1 MASALLEV
9 DDLTVAYPPYDADR
23 TVLRAVNLALEPGT
37 ALGIIGESG
46 SGKSTVAL
54 AILDYLA
61 PGGRY
66 VGGHIRFR
74 DQDLTRLSRRRKRS
88 LYGRG
93 IAHVAQDPMGALNP
107 SLRIGTQL
115 TEAMAVH
122 LDLDRAGMRA
132 KAIALLQEVRLRD
145 AETLLDAYPHQLS
158 GGMQQRVCIAMAL
171 ACDPALVILDE
182 PTTGLDAVT
191 ETAILDLL
199 KELKIKRR
207 LSIILISHNL
217 AAVAGLADTIAIMYG
232 GMVVESGPAAAIFA
246 RPAHRYTRLLL
257 DALPSLRAPGR
268 PLSEIPWQEA
278 KVPRT
283 GCPFRDRCDMSLPAC
298 VAPPVPTTVTID
310 RMSRCMRWR
319 DVLTNGGGQRNV
331 ESALGRRAAAASTQG
346 NPVDCENAPLL
357 APILSVAD
365 LVHSY
370 GRLRIGRRST
380 HTRALD
386 DVSFELR
393 PGEVLGVI
401 GESGS
406 GKSTLA
412 RCVVGLI
419 QPSAG
424 SVRIGGKELAGLS
437 RYPREVCR
445 QIQIVFQNIAGSLH
459 PRKAIQRILA
469 RPYQLYE
476 SRTPAVDE
484 LRRLLASVGLKS
496 HLLPKRASGLS
507 GGEKQRSA
515 LARAYAP
522 RPPVLILDEAFS
534 ALDASMKVRVARL
547 LLDKKQELGTSIIF
561 ITHDL
566 PFVQYI
572 SDRLIV
578 MYRGWVCETGR
589 SADILKPPYH
599 PYTETLVWSALRLEG
614 EQPATLD
621 LTADERTGGA
631 IGTGCRFANQCP
643 RKVGAICETAAP
655 PVQSLG
661 GGREIACH
669 IPVGELTRVQTAEY
683 RSAASTAGERA

>member
-1 MASALLEV
+1 MASALLAV

-23 TVLRAVNLALEPGT
+23 TVLRAVNLALEPAS

-66 VGGHIRFR
+66 VGGRIRFR
-74 DQDLTRLSRRRKRS
+74 DQDLTRLSRRQKRS

-107 SLRIGTQL
+107 SLRVGTQL

-199 KELKIKRR
+199 KELKVKRR

-257 DALPSLRAPGR
+257 DALPSLRAPDR

-298 VAPPVPTTVTID
+298 AEPPAPATVTAD
-310 RMSRCMRWR
+310 RMSRCTRWR
-319 DVLTNGGGQRNV
+319 DVLANSGGPRNV
-331 ESALGRRAAAASTQG
+331 ESALGRPAEARPAAS
-346 NPVDCENAPLL
+346 EAAPLP
-357 APILSVAD
+357 APVLRVTD

-380 HTRALD
+380 HIRAVD

-393 PGEVLGVI
+393 PGEVLGII

-412 RCVVGLI
+412 RCVVGLV
-419 QPSAG
+419 QPTAG
-424 SVRIGGKELAGLS
+424 SVRIGDKELASLA
-437 RYPREVCR
+437 RYPREFCR

-459 PRKAIQRILA
+459 PRKSIQRILA

-476 SRTPAVDE
+476 SRTPALDE
-484 LRRLLASVGLKS
+484 LRQLLASVGLKA
-496 HLLPKRASGLS
+496 HLLPKRPSGLS

-522 RPPVLILDEAFS
+522 RPSVLILDEAFS

-547 LLDKKQELGTSIIF
+547 LLDKKRELGTSIIF

-614 EQPATLD
+614 ERPATLD
-621 LTADERTGGA
+621 LAADERTSGSIGA
-631 IGTGCRFANQCP
+631 GCRFARQCP

-655 PVQSLG
+655 PVQLLG
-661 GGREIACH
+661 DDREIACH
-669 IPVGELTRVQTAEY
+669 IPVSELTRVQAAEY
-683 RSAASTAGERA
+683 PAAASTAGERA